1 VLATAPRDGLR
12 FSDFH
17 LFRREAS
24 SFMRAVAERL
34 AFRPATTAPE
44 VGAGLNGL
52 NERGFLADDRIA
64 HKFDVVKTP
73 LTNEGNSPRSSAD
86 QLMIL
91 FGVIRLG
98 LAVLG
103 EPPDHERRAKTK
115 RHSDW
120 HGKNTPENIHNSGPR
135 FAAEAGKVK
144 HDLGA
149 SLSALPLAS
158 PGTLRYCPF
167 MLLKKVLPLA
177 ALITVGCGPAS
188 ADVVELKD
196 AAAISG
202 KILAEKRDAIIVD
215 VGYTALVVPRSAV
228 TKIISGEQTVAAKPA
243 PKSKKAAPVASVP
256 ELVSAPLVVA
266 NQGFYQIGTRLGA
279 EKNVRDLVNQLGQA
293 VVQVRTPGGLGSGW
307 FINEDGFLITNFHV
321 IEGETQISIE
331 VYHQQDGQLERQTY
345 KQVRIVAMNKFAD
358 LALLQIQD
366 KDAPKFKYVTIGSA
380 DALSVGERVFAI
392 GSPLGLERTVTE
404 GILST
409 KTRQLGG
416 DLYLQTTTQINPGNS
431 GGPLFNLLGEVVGV
445 TNMKITFGEGLGFA
459 IPAEV
464 VRYFLDHRDAYAYS
478 NDNPSNAY
486 RYLEPP
492 GRIRQ
497 NSEND

>member
-1 VLATAPRDGLR
+1 
-12 FSDFH
+12 
-17 LFRREAS
+17 
-24 SFMRAVAERL
+24 
-34 AFRPATTAPE
+34 
-44 VGAGLNGL
+44 
-52 NERGFLADDRIA
+52 
-64 HKFDVVKTP
+64 
-73 LTNEGNSPRSSAD
+73 
-86 QLMIL
+86 
-91 FGVIRLG
+91 
-98 LAVLG
+98 
-103 EPPDHERRAKTK
+103 
-115 RHSDW
+115 
-120 HGKNTPENIHNSGPR
+120 
-135 FAAEAGKVK
+135 
-144 HDLGA
+144 
-149 SLSALPLAS
+149 
-158 PGTLRYCPF
+158 

-177 ALITVGCGPAS
+177 ALIAIGSGVVS

-202 KILAEKRDAIIVD
+202 KILAEKRDAVIVD
-215 VGYTALVVPRSAV
+215 VGYTALVIPRSAV
-228 TKIISGEQTVAAKPA
+228 TKIIPGEQAVATKPA
-243 PKSKKAAPVASVP
+243 PKSMKAAPSASVP
-256 ELVSAPLVVA
+256 AVVPAPLVVA